1 MVFEYK
7 PHFEPKHPKF
17 YYQDLAIRLKT
28 FIEHF
33 TPSSYREQIR
43 IFDIVPHIPYSDAKK
58 LLKLHIEGNLAESLQ
73 HAAIDDF
80 DVKKIKE
87 MPYYQE
93 AILKFFKEER
103 FRSQGVKEK
112 TKY

>member
-28 FIEHF
+28 FIEYF

-43 IFDIVPHIPYSDAKK
+43 IFDIVPHIPYSDVKK
-58 LLKLHIEGNLAESLQ
+58 LLKFHIEGKLAESLK
-73 HAAIDDF
+73 HPEINDF
-80 DVKKIKE
+80 YTKKIKE
-87 MPYYQE
+87 MPCYQE
-93 AILKFFKEER
+93 AILKFFQEER
-103 FRSQGVKEK
+103 FRSHKLQRK
-112 TKY
+112 